1 MLGSF
6 RRCGTERNP
15 RRRSVQ
21 DGAVYSGVA
30 IAVTVT
36 LFADLRRLLPRGT
49 DGPQRYT
56 VREGATVSELL
67 AAIGVEAGADVTVA
81 VNGELAA
88 RDTPLREGAEVMV
101 LSPMEG
107 GAAGTSSAARSAA
120 STRRSTA
127 SIRSSVRR
135 STAWIAR
142 CGPRST
148 YASASPPSKPAVPP
162 EASSPSRTS
171 ARCCRARPFATAG
184 SRRTPRRPSR
194 RSARAWRAR
203 VA

>member
-15 RRRSVQ
+15 RRRSMQ

-36 LFADLRRLLPRGT
+36 LGA

-88 RDTPLREGAEVMV
+88 RDTTLREGADVMV
-101 LSPMEG
+101 LSPMEEIG
-107 GAAGTSSAARSAA
+107 RA
-120 STRRSTA
+120 S
-127 SIRSSVRR
+127 
-135 STAWIAR
+135 
-142 CGPRST
+142 
-148 YASASPPSKPAVPP
+148 
-162 EASSPSRTS
+162 
-171 ARCCRARPFATAG
+171 CRER
-184 SRRTPRRPSR
+184 
-194 RSARAWRAR
+194 
-203 VA
+203 